1 MRKRISQGFTRM
13 YVTLIALL
21 VLVSLTGF
29 VDRGRAVT
37 IEADGRTHTVYTHAI
52 NAEALLRENNISLG
66 HHDEVE
72 LSTDTLKEGTTAT
85 VRRAVPVTIEYKNQ
99 KKTIRTAKK
108 TVQEA
113 VEQAGYD
120 VENYRAYGD
129 VSAPV
134 KENMT
139 IKVGVLSRKEI
150 TEDEVVPYAIES
162 IPDETLGQGEEQVLQ
177 QGVNGHKTVR
187 NYLVSLD
194 GQVIGKEHL
203 STTLVAEMQPLIR
216 HVGTKE
222 TVEINTGTISKYKA
236 VYTMVA
242 TAYLPTDGNG
252 EGITKMGTRA
262 RYGEIAVDPNV
273 IPLGTT
279 VYIPGYGV
287 ARAEDTGSDILGNRV
302 DLCMLD
308 YNQCMQFGRRTV
320 LVYILE

>member
-1 MRKRISQGFTRM
+1 MRKRISQRITRM

-85 VRRAVPVTIEYKNQ
+85 VRRAVPVT
-99 KKTIRTAKK
+99 TIR
-108 TVQEA
+108 
-113 VEQAGYD
+113 
-120 VENYRAYGD
+120 
-129 VSAPV
+129 
-134 KENMT
+134 
-139 IKVGVLSRKEI
+139 VGVLSRKEI

-162 IPDETLGQGEEQVLQ
+162 IPDETLGQGEEQILQ
-177 QGVNGHKTVR
+177 QGVNGRKTVK

-194 GQVIGKEHL
+194 GQVVGKEHI

-279 VYIPGYGV
+279 VYIPGYGI

>member
-1 MRKRISQGFTRM
+1 M
-13 YVTLIALL
+13 
-21 VLVSLTGF
+21 
-29 VDRGRAVT
+29 
-37 IEADGRTHTVYTHAI
+37 
-52 NAEALLRENNISLG
+52 
-66 HHDEVE
+66 
-72 LSTDTLKEGTTAT
+72 
-85 VRRAVPVTIEYKNQ
+85 TIEYKNQ

-177 QGVNGHKTVR
+177 QGVNGRKTVR

-194 GQVIGKEHL
+194 GQVIGKEHI

>member
-1 MRKRISQGFTRM
+1 MRKRMARCITRM

-21 VLVSLTGF
+21 VLVSMTAFADYGKH
-29 VDRGRAVT
+29 VT
-37 IEADGRTHTVYTHAI
+37 IEADGQSQSVYTHAI
-52 NAEALLRENNISLG
+52 NAEALLREHDITLG
-66 HHDEVE
+66 SHDEVV
-72 LSTDTLKEGTTAT
+72 LSTEKLADGTKAT
-85 VRRAVPVTIEYKNQ
+85 VHRAVPVTIECKN
-99 KKTIRTAKK
+99 KKQTIETAKQ
-108 TVQEA
+108 TVQKA
-113 VEQAGYD
+113 VEQAGYNAKD
-120 VENYRAYGD
+120 YRAYGD
-129 VSAPV
+129 VKAPV
-134 KENMT
+134 TKGMT

-177 QGVNGHKTVR
+177 QGVNGRKTVK
-187 NYLVSLD
+187 NNIVSLD
-194 GQVIGKEHL
+194 GQVIGKEHI
-203 STTLVAEMQPLIR
+203 STTLVTEMQPLIR

-242 TAYLPTDGNG
+242 TAYLPTDGDG
-252 EGITKMGTRA
+252 RGITKMGTRA

-279 VYIPGYGV
+279 VFIPGYGV

>member
-1 MRKRISQGFTRM
+1 MRKRFSQRITRM
-13 YVTLIALL
+13 YVTLIGLL
-21 VLVSLTGF
+21 VLVSLVGF
-29 VDRGRAVT
+29 VDRGKAVT
-37 IEADGRTHTVYTHAI
+37 IEADRQTQSVYTHAI
-52 NAEALLRENNISLG
+52 NSEALLRENKIPLG
-66 HHDEVE
+66 QHDEVE
-72 LSTDTLKEGTTAT
+72 LSTEKLEDGTKAT
-85 VRRAVPVTIEYKNQ
+85 VRRAVPVTIVFKNQ
-99 KKTIRTAKK
+99 KKTIKTAKK

-113 VEQAGYD
+113 AEQAGYD
-120 VENYRAYGD
+120 KENYRPYGD
-129 VSAPV
+129 VNAPIT
-134 KENMT
+134 KNMT
-139 IKVGVLSRKEI
+139 IKIGVLSRKEV

-177 QGVNGHKTVR
+177 QGVNGRKTVK

-194 GQVIGKEHL
+194 GQVIGKEHI